1 MNTQTQN
8 AAATTFTRLVDH
20 QSLALA
26 ILCSPFAG
34 RVVRGGMSE
43 DDEVLA
49 AMEAI
54 GTALD
59 SDGVLSVATP
69 FLMEEVHAAMALTP
83 EGVAYDPAKVA
94 VLEDALVKLCGGDFD
109 EDGPTARLY
118 GLEDLGCAAEETI
131 AGTLFAVTCA
141 VASHDRGTHSRQAA

>member
-1 MNTQTQN
+1 MSANGNGTT
-8 AAATTFTRLVDH
+8 AANLTHLVDH

-34 RVVRGGMSE
+34 RVVRDGMSE
-43 DDEVLA
+43 DDEALA

-54 GTALD
+54 STALAT
-59 SDGVLSVATP
+59 DGVLSIATP
-69 FLMEEVHAAMALTP
+69 FLSDEVHAAMALTA

-109 EDGPTARLY
+109 EEGPTARLY

-131 AGTLFAVTCA
+131 AGALFAVTCA